1 MPFLHKVSQ
10 NIIKCIYGH
19 QIGPGNIVPHLLLE
33 CNVWVEWN
41 QTLGWGGKGFQLHD
55 GHYSSFILFFVIDNN
70 GILCQNLDWTRYWT
84 TEQIYLS
91 WVCHNYVSL
100 HWYMIFSLTLQK
112 WHIVKDFFHLDL
124 KSVILQ
130 CIRWRAHCS
139 RFSGTVTIDSWWQSS
154 GSVRIFLLKSQ
165 KCGHCYKAC
174 LKATN
179 RRVA

>member
-1 MPFLHKVSQ
+1 MATFGLVMPFLHKVSQ

-100 HWYMIFSLTLQK
+100 HWYMIFSVTLLLRTK
-112 WHIVKDFFHLDL
+112 MT
-124 KSVILQ
+124 
-130 CIRWRAHCS
+130 HCKRFLSS
-139 RFSGTVTIDSWWQSS
+139 RFEICDFTMHKVTCSLHPI
-154 GSVRIFLLKSQ
+154 
-165 KCGHCYKAC
+165 
-174 LKATN
+174 
-179 RRVA
+179 